1 MSDAHALLQAVWDTG
16 EQTPL
21 LALADLLDER
31 GDHDAAGLIRLTVAD
46 ATTARQSADRT
57 RRLKQLRDNAW
68 KRARTAPWP
77 DMAVQPDTSASGFSR
92 RPDPSSPTRET
103 IVVRP
108 ERRIVHWLRVD
119 LDGSDEVIRSGAGLE
134 LLRRELPPATLEFV
148 RRGSDTRLH
157 TSRRGAD
164 ATAPWDVTMIG
175 PDDISPG
182 FRALLDRA
190 GWHPGRRVGTDEW
203 VSRLRAEGFTVN
215 ASAIAVLETF
225 GGLSVRLPA
234 AGISPYDHELQ
245 FEPVLAAT
253 GDRDRTEEWEA
264 ALGIRLFPLG
274 QEVRTGSVVW
284 AGDDG
289 RLYIGREF
297 GLYLLGE
304 TFRAAMDQLAVP
316 ATPLVQIA
324 E

>member
-1 MSDAHALLQAVWDTG
+1 M
-16 EQTPL
+16 
-21 LALADLLDER
+21 
-31 GDHDAAGLIRLTVAD
+31 
-46 ATTARQSADRT
+46 
-57 RRLKQLRDNAW
+57 
-68 KRARTAPWP
+68 
-77 DMAVQPDTSASGFSR
+77 
-92 RPDPSSPTRET
+92 
-103 IVVRP
+103 
-108 ERRIVHWLRVD
+108 
-119 LDGSDEVIRSGAGLE
+119 
-134 LLRRELPPATLEFV
+134 
-148 RRGSDTRLH
+148 
-157 TSRRGAD
+157 
-164 ATAPWDVTMIG
+164 APWDVPMIG

-203 VSRLRAEGFTVN
+203 VSRLREEGFTVN
-215 ASAIAVLETF
+215 ASAIDVLETF

-304 TFRAAMDQLAVP
+304 TVSAAMDRLAFP
-316 ATPLVQIA
+316 ATPLIQIA